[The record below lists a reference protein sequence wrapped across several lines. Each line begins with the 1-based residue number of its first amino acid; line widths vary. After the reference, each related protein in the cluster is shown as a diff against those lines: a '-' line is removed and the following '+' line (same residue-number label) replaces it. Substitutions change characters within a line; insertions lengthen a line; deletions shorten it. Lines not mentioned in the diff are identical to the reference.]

1 MDRNNRHSR
10 RGDPVKGGIVAETRR
25 MCQGQCMLTDTG
37 GSECSRGFTVI
48 EVLIA
53 FSIIAILSAI
63 AIPSYTN
70 YLYKARVAR
79 AITEIRVMERDI
91 WSYQVDTDSP
101 TFELKNED
109 LPDDLDAI
117 SQGNL
122 LDPWGTPYNYTKF
135 LKGQVGLDEK
145 MRKCRFFKP
154 LNTDYD
160 LFSNGKD
167 KVYKQGITAPESLDD
182 IIRANNGSF
191 VGLASEF

>member
-1 MDRNNRHSR
+1 MDRNNRFHR
-10 RGDPVKGGIVAETRR
+10 RGDLLKGGIVTQTWHS
-25 MCQGQCMLTDTG
+25 CQGQCNITDPTG
-37 GSECSRGFTVI
+37 NGCSRGFTMV
-48 EVLIA
+48 EVLITVM
-53 FSIIAILSAI
+53 IVGTLSAI

-70 YLYKARVAR
+70 YLYKTRVAR
-79 AITEIRVMERDI
+79 AITEIRVLERDI
-91 WSYQVDTDSP
+91 WSYQVDTDNP

-109 LPDDLDAI
+109 LPDNLDAI

-135 LKGQVGLDEK
+135 IKGQIGLDEK

-167 KVYKQGITAPESLDD
+167 KLSKQGITDPVSYDD
-182 IIRANNGSF
+182 IIRANNGLF